1 METLHQG
8 GRWWSC
14 TGGLMV
20 SFNWKITLSVEIQPA
35 VPVKL
40 IEAMTQPGTLNYL
53 DLST

>member
-1 METLHQG
+1 METLYQG
-8 GRWWSC
+8 GRWWWC
-14 TGGLMV
+14 TVVVEV